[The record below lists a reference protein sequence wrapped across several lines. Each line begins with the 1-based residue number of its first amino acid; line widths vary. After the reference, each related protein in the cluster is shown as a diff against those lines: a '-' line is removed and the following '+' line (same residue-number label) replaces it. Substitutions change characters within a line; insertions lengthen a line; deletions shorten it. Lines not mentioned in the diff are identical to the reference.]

1 MLNENH
7 ISGSKA
13 VVFFSSKFVLGI
25 PTNKVCQLISS
36 KWRHDLGSSKLKPHH
51 DRTSTWMCPA
61 ILIAAFQLLAEALDL
76 PRVTWEKM
84 GASSQNWGGQIFTS
98 RAHFPLPLVC
108 ISQPLPQY
116 IGNWLCLHTC
126 DTHGNINSHHLS
138 QMCKLMCT
146 VYTLICTFDITL
158 YTVPG
163 GKLLVFHQ
171 SWFLSAFPTG
181 CLRVS
186 HFHGLCVSRYVS
198 PEQWLPSRN
207 SISAREII
215 NNHELN

>member
-98 RAHFPLPLVC
+98 RAHFPLPLVY

-146 VYTLICTFDITL
+146 VHCTWWEA
-158 YTVPG
+158 PG
-163 GKLLVFHQ
+163 
-171 SWFLSAFPTG
+171 
-181 CLRVS
+181 
-186 HFHGLCVSRYVS
+186 VS
-198 PEQWLPSRN
+198 PILVSLCFSCRVPESLPLPRSLCLEVRKSWTVTAIKEFYLSKRDN
-207 SISAREII
+207 
-215 NNHELN
+215 